1 MAVDPSD
8 GRYDRTI
15 VTVRSRHNPF
25 SFSADEVA
33 RGERILVD
41 DLGVLA
47 VRGDDS
53 VTLEGDRQAR
63 QEFPGRTVYD
73 RVSGM
78 PEQTLSGA
86 WNDMPLKRPLWF
98 VHGLP
103 GNRNAMRQ
111 DPDGE
116 IAITGLA
123 NWFRLPTSPKDST
136 HKDWKGDWLRLGFGF
151 PSAEHRGGRELR
163 EGYLP
168 LVRTWWVDGPIY
180 YEQSTILDKLTPN
193 LSDVRLDDPTV
204 LLMQVRMLNV
214 STSTPGLARLHL
226 TSSTTQSE
234 KLAVEGDR
242 VVARGAGH
250 PRLRY
255 LLQTGNCGK
264 FAGSGDAVDWSLA
277 LAPGQSHTLLAMIPA
292 ITLANDEEI
301 QSLGAGISA
310 AIAAGS
316 ANSGRSLPSR
326 ARTFRPPSL
335 G

>member
-1 MAVDPSD
+1 
-8 GRYDRTI
+8 
-15 VTVRSRHNPF
+15 
-25 SFSADEVA
+25 
-33 RGERILVD
+33 
-41 DLGVLA
+41 
-47 VRGDDS
+47 
-53 VTLEGDRQAR
+53 
-63 QEFPGRTVYD
+63 
-73 RVSGM
+73 
-78 PEQTLSGA
+78 
-86 WNDMPLKRPLWF
+86 MPLKRPLWF

-103 GNRNAMRQ
+103 GNRNAMQQ

-301 QSLGAGISA
+301 QSLARDFGSDSRRICQFWKELTQQSTHIQTPEPWLNDFYKAHASA
-310 AIAAGS
+310 SGSELPARRKRAAP
-316 ANSGRSLPSR
+316 LC
-326 ARTFRPPSL
+326 ARGNLQLRRVRQ
-335 G
+335 